1 MDRNTNTDETVLGR
15 TTLGQT
21 AVNENA
27 TQQRPQPN
35 LNFGNL
41 DLSTIISEPELNK
54 KVPLPKNLTPYE
66 AKTHK
71 TIQKSFESFL
81 DSSLTPPPATGENS
95 WTRFTHFLSNIYYTW
110 TCDFWLNHKFL
121 SQVLSKHLKSKGYTV
136 VATSFQPFQDFLT
149 AINMELGSNSSL
161 VLMRWIA
168 RLVFDNSIKLSQ
180 HLQIFRQA
188 AEREYERGIWL
199 TDPQIFQTL
208 QDKILSSPFSEAWQ
222 VVKRLS
228 PDQPPEETAISC
240 KSQPKYPFIRS
251 NTTPSPTPILCLDPH
266 SQEFR
271 DVAQDLQ
278 QQTMCLACASTDH
291 SSLNCP

>member
-1 MDRNTNTDETVLGR
+1 MDHNTNTDETVLGQ

-41 DLSTIISEPELNK
+41 DLSTIISKPELNE

-81 DSSLTPPPATGENS
+81 NSSLTPPPATGENS
-95 WTRFTHFLSNIYYTW
+95 RTCFTHFLSNIYYTW
-110 TCDFWLNHKFL
+110 TYDFWPNHKFL

-149 AINMELGSNSSL
+149 AINMEWL
-161 VLMRWIA
+161 V
-168 RLVFDNSIKLSQ
+168 
-180 HLQIFRQA
+180 
-188 AEREYERGIWL
+188 
-199 TDPQIFQTL
+199 P
-208 QDKILSSPFSEAWQ
+208 
-222 VVKRLS
+222 VV
-228 PDQPPEETAISC
+228 
-240 KSQPKYPFIRS
+240 
-251 NTTPSPTPILCLDPH
+251 
-266 SQEFR
+266 
-271 DVAQDLQ
+271 
-278 QQTMCLACASTDH
+278 
-291 SSLNCP
+291 